1 MQLLYY
7 SPLEVVYLDAA
18 AATLQYIGVCRQSK
32 LKTQWGLQICNIVL
46 TVHAWSDD
54 SFSNNHILYYS
65 VTVYYPIYISIDM
78 LSLRDMRKGTIT
90 PRRII
95 INTPAAGHFFVC
107 LVVNEKKSF
116 FKEKNKCIYFCWKD
130 PTRNLFALLIR
141 IIVNRDNL
149 KKKKEEKKEDFW
161 GNFWISSRVLPLCLS
176 EAWNIMMYVP
186 FDTRSFWWNM
196 YCLYHSVLTIIMKW
210 DEKWWG
216 GGGEELANEK
226 KLDSQTG
233 TFSSTDV
240 YRRISLSCLFWINFI
255 FVIDWGEIE
264 LPLFRVLDTPS
275 L

>member
-149 KKKKEEKKEDFW
+149 KKKKEEKKFLRQLLDLVTSVAFVFVRGMKHHDVCSLW
-161 GNFWISSRVLPLCLS
+161 YALLLMKYVLF
-176 EAWNIMMYVP
+176 IP
-186 FDTRSFWWNM
+186 FGSDYNNEMRWKVM
-196 YCLYHSVLTIIMKW
+196 
-210 DEKWWG
+210 G
-216 GGGEELANEK
+216 GGGGRTSKWEEIGFPNR
-226 KLDSQTG
+226 DIFING
-233 TFSSTDV
+233 
-240 YRRISLSCLFWINFI
+240 CL
-255 FVIDWGEIE
+255 
-264 LPLFRVLDTPS
+264 
-275 L
+275 